1 MNDHVALDNLL
12 HDLRSPLMAIT
23 GALSVMEAC
32 FEDGLPAHGQRAL
45 DAGLRAV
52 DTLNSMLDE
61 LGRTMRAS
69 SLPAERSQLGTTVLH
84 ADTAGDA
91 HDES

>member
-1 MNDHVALDNLL
+1 MHDHVALDKLL
-12 HDLRSPLMAIT
+12 HDLRSPLMGIT

-52 DTLNSMLDE
+52 DTLNAMLDE
-61 LGRTMRAS
+61 LGRTLLAS
-69 SLPAERSQLGTTVLH
+69 GFTAERTELGTTVLH
-84 ADTAGDA
+84 AGAGEA
-91 HDES
+91 HDAS